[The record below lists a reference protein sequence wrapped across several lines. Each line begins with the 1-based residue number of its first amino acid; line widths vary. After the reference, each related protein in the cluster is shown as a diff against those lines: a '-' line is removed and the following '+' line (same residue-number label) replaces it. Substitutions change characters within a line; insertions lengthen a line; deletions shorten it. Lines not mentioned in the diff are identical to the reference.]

1 MGNQKVVIFG
11 GPDRCGKTTIAKE
24 LSKVIDVPYFKPTN
38 QRHFAMNDPNVFEL
52 QTRWGETKLID
63 FLNQTGHSAILDRSF
78 VCDYAYSKVLGRNT
92 AWAVIDALDE
102 AYAEIDALLV
112 LTLRKSYAGRADDE
126 WKVIDEEKLKRL
138 DEAYRHYAMA
148 TKMRYLIL
156 ETDDEDLTTQI
167 RDIMVYL

>member
-1 MGNQKVVIFG
+1 MREQNIIIFG

-24 LSKVIDVPYFKPTN
+24 LSKVIGVPYFKPTN
-38 QRHFAMNDPNVFEL
+38 QREFAMKDPSVFEL
-52 QTRWGETKLID
+52 QTRWGETKLYD
-63 FLNQTGHSAILDRSF
+63 FLKQTHHSAIMDRSF

-92 AWAVIDALDE
+92 AWSTIDALDE
-102 AYAEIDALLV
+102 AYAELDALLV

-126 WKVIDEEKLKRL
+126 WKIINEEKLKRL

-148 TKMRYLIL
+148 TKMRYIIL

>member
-38 QRHFAMNDPNVFEL
+38 QRFLAMNDPGVFEL
-52 QTRWGETKLID
+52 QTRWGETKLYD
-63 FLNQTGHSAILDRSF
+63 FLKQTNHSAIMDRSF

-92 AWAVIDALDE
+92 AWSIIDALDE
-102 AYAEIDALLV
+102 AYAEIDALLI
-112 LTLRKSYAGRADDE
+112 LTLRKSYSGRADDE

-156 ETDDEDLTTQI
+156 ETDDEDLATQI

>member
-1 MGNQKVVIFG
+1 MREQNIIIFG

-38 QRHFAMNDPNVFEL
+38 QREFAMNDPGMFEL
-52 QTRWGETKLID
+52 QTRWGEPKLLD
-63 FLNQTGHSAILDRSF
+63 FIRQTHHSVIMDRSF

-92 AWAVIDALDE
+92 AWSTIDALDE
-102 AYAEIDALLV
+102 EYATLNALLV

-126 WKVIDEEKLKRL
+126 WKVINEEKLKRL

-156 ETDDEDLTTQI
+156 ETDDEDLEEQI
-167 RDIMVYL
+167 RDITMYL